1 MVNFYLFRNFVN
13 ASLLEQIL
21 ILEAIL
27 TSILKVGDLI
37 RGLGFKPTNKDI
49 AEILGNP
56 KKEEMNTSTCNFD
69 QFLGYVKQAGEKQKE
84 GTYEDFVEGKLI

>member
-1 MVNFYLFRNFVN
+1 MYIYRIYNF
-13 ASLLEQIL
+13 
-21 ILEAIL
+21 
-27 TSILKVGDLI
+27 KVGDLI

-84 GTYEDFVEGKLI
+84 GTYEDFVEGMFKYKIYLVFYSEP

>member
-1 MVNFYLFRNFVN
+1 MPFR
-13 ASLLEQIL
+13 SCEKIL
-21 ILEAIL
+21 NSDLMF

-84 GTYEDFVEGKLI
+84 GTYEDFVEGELI

>member
-1 MVNFYLFRNFVN
+1 MLFR
-13 ASLLEQIL
+13 SCGRIL
-21 ILEAIL
+21 NLDLML

-84 GTYEDFVEGKLI
+84 GTYEDFVEGELI